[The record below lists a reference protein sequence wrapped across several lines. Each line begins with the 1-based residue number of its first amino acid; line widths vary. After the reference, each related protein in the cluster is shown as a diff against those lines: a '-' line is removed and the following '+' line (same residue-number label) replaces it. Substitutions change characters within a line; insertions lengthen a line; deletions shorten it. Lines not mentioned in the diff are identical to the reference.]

1 MLTIK
6 KGKKIK
12 HSVFIFL
19 AQLFL
24 KLIPLLNKCGFIEE
38 LDFLLGIWDGEWE
51 RSDCAWAVPR
61 CRLCCD
67 WAELLYTCTVFSF
80 YVMILLS
87 QEPNVGPHGQTP
99 WPDLRVR
106 PGLSVS
112 DR

>member
-12 HSVFIFL
+12 NSVFMFL

-24 KLIPLLNKCGFIEE
+24 KLIPLLNKCGFIEG

-51 RSDCAWAVPR
+51 RSDCAWAVPG

-106 PGLSVS
+106 PGPSVS

>member
-1 MLTIK
+1 MLTVK

-24 KLIPLLNKCGFIEE
+24 KLIPLLNKFGVIEG

-51 RSDCAWAVPR
+51 RSDCAWAVPG